1 MNDKYVQDSHYN
13 NMFKAEFKRLIGRF
27 PNAAEMREMESKRG
41 IYTIRELV
49 DMIGNSLMFECRVRK

>member
-1 MNDKYVQDSHYN
+1 MSNILEYNHYE
-13 NMFKAEFKRLIGRF
+13 NMFKAEFKRLIGRY
-27 PNAAEMREMESKRG
+27 PNSAELREMENKRG